1 MKDIY
6 TNRNRRVSFH
16 NLQSYRLALLPFL
29 VNSMY
34 KSLLPI
40 FIAFNGV
47 TDNGKQLKASRVQQ
61 VHKHALGLTL

>member
-1 MKDIY
+1 MKDSY

-29 VNSMY
+29 VNGIR

-47 TDNGKQLKASRVQQ
+47 PGKQLKASRVQQ
-61 VHKHALGLTL
+61 VYKHALGLTLS

>member
-47 TDNGKQLKASRVQQ
+47 TGKQLKASRVQQ
-61 VHKHALGLTL
+61 VHKHALGLTLS